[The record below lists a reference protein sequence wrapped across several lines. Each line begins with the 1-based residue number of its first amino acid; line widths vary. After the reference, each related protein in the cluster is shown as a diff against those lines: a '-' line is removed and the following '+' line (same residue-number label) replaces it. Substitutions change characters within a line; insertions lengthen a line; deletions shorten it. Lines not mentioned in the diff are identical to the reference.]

1 MFTDKTVAS
10 EVVTNNTD
18 VCNCMHGPII
28 HVHVH
33 TLSHVFCI
41 EHDSITAVFNGF

>member
-28 HVHVH
+28 HVH
-33 TLSHVFCI
+33 TFSHVFSI
-41 EHDSITAVFNGF
+41 ERDSITAVFNGF